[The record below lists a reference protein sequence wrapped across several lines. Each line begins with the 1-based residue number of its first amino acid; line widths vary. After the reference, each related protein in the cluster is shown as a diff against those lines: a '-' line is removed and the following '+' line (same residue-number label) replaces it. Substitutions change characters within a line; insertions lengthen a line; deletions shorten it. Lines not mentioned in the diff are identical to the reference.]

1 VANHVLFE
9 DPLAQQLLIQF
20 PVFRRLCCT
29 PLWYCPAGWPAR
41 QCQSRLQAGA
51 YTAGIAAPVGKAPQ
65 RYFFVGRITI
75 TLSFAIFILTVQFK
89 MNALLALSRGID
101 RCNLAI
107 GRFSSWLI
115 LLVVLISAGNAVVR
129 KAFDHSSN
137 AWLEIQWYLF
147 SAVFLLGAGYTLLRN
162 EHIRIDIVSSR
173 LSPKARAWIDIIGC
187 LLFLAPMVGI
197 MLYYGW
203 PIFVESWQSQE
214 YSSDPGGLI
223 RWPVFALIPL
233 GFGLLAL
240 QGLSELIK
248 RVALLCGLPVELA
261 AETPEP
267 R

>member
-1 VANHVLFE
+1 
-9 DPLAQQLLIQF
+9 
-20 PVFRRLCCT
+20 
-29 PLWYCPAGWPAR
+29 
-41 QCQSRLQAGA
+41 
-51 YTAGIAAPVGKAPQ
+51 
-65 RYFFVGRITI
+65 
-75 TLSFAIFILTVQFK
+75 
-89 MNALLALSRGID
+89 
-101 RCNLAI
+101 
-107 GRFSSWLI
+107 
-115 LLVVLISAGNAVVR
+115 
-129 KAFDHSSN
+129 
-137 AWLEIQWYLF
+137 
-147 SAVFLLGAGYTLLRN
+147 
-162 EHIRIDIVSSR
+162 
-173 LSPKARAWIDIIGC
+173 
-187 LLFLAPMVGI
+187 MVGI

>member
-1 VANHVLFE
+1 
-9 DPLAQQLLIQF
+9 
-20 PVFRRLCCT
+20 
-29 PLWYCPAGWPAR
+29 
-41 QCQSRLQAGA
+41 
-51 YTAGIAAPVGKAPQ
+51 
-65 RYFFVGRITI
+65 
-75 TLSFAIFILTVQFK
+75 

-115 LLVVLISAGNAVVR
+115 LLVVLISAGNAVMR
-129 KAFDHSSN
+129 KLFDSSSN

-147 SAVFLLGAGYTLLRN
+147 SAVFLLGASYTLLRN

>member
-1 VANHVLFE
+1 
-9 DPLAQQLLIQF
+9 
-20 PVFRRLCCT
+20 
-29 PLWYCPAGWPAR
+29 
-41 QCQSRLQAGA
+41 
-51 YTAGIAAPVGKAPQ
+51 
-65 RYFFVGRITI
+65 
-75 TLSFAIFILTVQFK
+75 

-115 LLVVLISAGNAVVR
+115 LLVVLISAGNAVMR
-129 KAFDHSSN
+129 KLFDSSSN

-173 LSPKARAWIDIIGC
+173 LSPKARAWIDIIGS